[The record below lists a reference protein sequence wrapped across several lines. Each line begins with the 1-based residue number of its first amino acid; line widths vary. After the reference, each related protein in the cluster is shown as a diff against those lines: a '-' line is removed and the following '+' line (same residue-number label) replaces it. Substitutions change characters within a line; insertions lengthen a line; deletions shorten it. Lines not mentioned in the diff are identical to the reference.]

1 MIYYLL
7 EGLFYGLFVRGVAFV
22 GLQITLF
29 EAGGGHFFV
38 DGFDGLAGGVEG
50 EVDDGAVG
58 AREGEGGED
67 LLAEALGGAE
77 EFVNWLFSKP
87 LDWEESTR

>member
-1 MIYYLL
+1 
-7 EGLFYGLFVRGVAFV
+7 LFVRGVAFV
-22 GLQITLF
+22 GLEVPLF

-50 EVDDGAVG
+50 EVDYGAVG

-67 LLAEALGGAE
+67 LLAESLGGAGGSMSIIC
-77 EFVNWLFSKP
+77 FYNHWIGKKVPGNWRSI
-87 LDWEESTR
+87 SM